1 MSNQRVGVAV
11 RSVLNELVGR
21 ANTPGTRIVAKAM
34 LWRRLQEL
42 GYSPDV
48 AREKADRGIE
58 VVLG

>member
-11 RSVLNELVGR
+11 RSVLNEFVGR
-21 ANTPGTRIVAKAM
+21 ANTSGTRIVAKAM

-42 GYSPDV
+42 GYPPDV